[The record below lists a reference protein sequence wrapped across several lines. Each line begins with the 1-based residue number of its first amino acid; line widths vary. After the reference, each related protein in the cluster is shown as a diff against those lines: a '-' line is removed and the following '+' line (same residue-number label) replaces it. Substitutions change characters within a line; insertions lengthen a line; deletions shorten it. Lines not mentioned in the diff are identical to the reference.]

1 MVTMDRLSFLIN
13 RTLTV
18 FSLFLLSAL
27 CVITFLQVVMRYVFN
42 APLSWTEEMVRYLL
56 IWVTFLGFGL
66 AVYKKTE
73 MSVSILT
80 ELLPL
85 EIRKKIEIG
94 ITVSILLFLGIF
106 VVEGFVFAFEGKEV
120 MAIAL
125 PISFLWINL
134 AAPLGGVF
142 LFLLY
147 SIRLVRFLRPESQN
161 ADTSKEARS

>member
-1 MVTMDRLSFLIN
+1 MVTIDRLGFIVN
-13 RTLTV
+13 KILT
-18 FSLFLLSAL
+18 FFTLFLLSAL

-42 APLSWTEEMVRYLL
+42 APLSWTEETVRYLL

-80 ELLPL
+80 EILPAWIKGKL
-85 EIRKKIEIG
+85 EFV
-94 ITVSILLFLGIF
+94 ITSLVLLFLAVF
-106 VVEGFVFAFEGKEV
+106 TAEGFVFAFESREI

-125 PISFLWINL
+125 PISFFWINIS
-134 AAPLGGVF
+134 APLGGVF

-147 SIRLVRFLRPESQN
+147 ALRLIGLLRPERR
-161 ADTSKEARS
+161 TSTKEARS